1 MPKIHMLSVVVSV
14 YNEEESLEIFWNE
27 AEKYLRELD
36 VKYEVIFVNDG
47 SNDRSR
53 EILRDLS
60 LNKDIKVIS
69 FSKNF
74 GHEAAMIAG
83 IDYSRG
89 DAVICMDAD
98 LQHPPSKISEMVQ
111 KCQEGYEVVTMIR
124 KTNEDVS
131 LVKKVTSYLF
141 YHILNMFSIV
151 HFEPNASDFFLIS
164 RKVANVIKDG
174 FLERTRFLRGFIQVV
189 GFRSTSIEFN
199 SSIRVAGETKY
210 SLWKLFIF
218 SITAIVAFS
227 NIPLRLGTFFGVLV
241 GFLSIIVG
249 FYSIVMKAMGNVV
262 TGYTTIVV
270 LISFLLAV
278 QFFILGIIGEYI
290 GFIFNETKK
299 RPIYIVEDEVN
310 FSRSNH
316 KIKYN

>member
-1 MPKIHMLSVVVSV
+1 
-14 YNEEESLEIFWNE
+14 
-27 AEKYLRELD
+27 
-36 VKYEVIFVNDG
+36 
-47 SNDRSR
+47 
-53 EILRDLS
+53 
-60 LNKDIKVIS
+60 
-69 FSKNF
+69 
-74 GHEAAMIAG
+74 
-83 IDYSRG
+83 
-89 DAVICMDAD
+89 
-98 LQHPPSKISEMVQ
+98 
-111 KCQEGYEVVTMIR
+111 MIR

-199 SSIRVAGETKY
+199 SSIRVAGETNY

-249 FYSIVMKAMGNVV
+249 IYSIVMKAMGNVV
-262 TGYTTIVV
+262 TGYTP
-270 LISFLLAV
+270 LLCSSAFFWLYSFSSSGLSGIHWVHFQRRPKRGPSILLRMKSIFQGV
-278 QFFILGIIGEYI
+278 II
-290 GFIFNETKK
+290 K
-299 RPIYIVEDEVN
+299 
-310 FSRSNH
+310 
-316 KIKYN
+316 

>member
-1 MPKIHMLSVVVSV
+1 MPIVHMLSVVVSV
-14 YNEEESLEIFWNE
+14 YNEEESLEVFWNE
-27 AEKYLRELD
+27 TEKHLRALD

-47 SNDRSR
+47 SNDGSR
-53 EILRDLS
+53 KILHDLS
-60 LNKDIKVIS
+60 MNKDIKVIS
-69 FSKNF
+69 FSRNF

-98 LQHPPSKISEMVQ
+98 LQHPPSKIGEMIQ
-111 KCQEGYEVVTMIR
+111 KCREGYDVVTMMR
-124 KTNEDVS
+124 KVNEDAGP
-131 LVKKVTSYLF
+131 VKKVTSYLF
-141 YHILNMFSIV
+141 YHILNMLSV
-151 HFEPNASDFFLIS
+151 VKFEPNVSDFFLIS

-174 FLERTRFLRGFIQVV
+174 FLERTRFIRGFIQVV
-189 GFRSTSIEFN
+189 GFRMTSIEFN
-199 SSIRVAGETKY
+199 SSRRVAGETKY
-210 SLWKLFIF
+210 SLWKLFVF
-218 SITAIVAFS
+218 SVTAIVAFS

-249 FYSIVMKAMGNVV
+249 VYSLVMKAMGNVV

-299 RPIYIVEDEVN
+299 RPIYVVEDEIN
-310 FSRSNH
+310 LT
-316 KIKYN
+316 KEDM